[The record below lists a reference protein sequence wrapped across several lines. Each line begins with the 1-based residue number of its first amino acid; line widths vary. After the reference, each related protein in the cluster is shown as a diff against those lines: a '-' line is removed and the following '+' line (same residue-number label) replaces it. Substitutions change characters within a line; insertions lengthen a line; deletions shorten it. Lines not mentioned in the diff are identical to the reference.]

1 MVEIDRKVAS
11 NAKDQ
16 RCSRSVLPTWDD
28 IYRLR
33 DLPSAHAAA
42 PLNPQ
47 YSRLLNKSIPSS
59 RCLLIL
65 GGLRSFGVV
74 SAGFSWFSV
83 VPVVGHWFSV
93 CVLA

>member
-1 MVEIDRKVAS
+1 MEIDHKVAS

-16 RCSRSVLPTWDD
+16 RRSRSVFPTWGD
-28 IYRLR
+28 IYRLS
-33 DLPSAHAAA
+33 DLSSAHAAA

-74 SAGFSWFSV
+74 SMGFSWFSV
-83 VPVVGHWFSV
+83 VRVVGHGFPV
-93 CVLA
+93 CILA